1 MTLGLR
7 DSRNRRRRRFWTG
20 LAKWM
25 VVVIALFA
33 AGFYAYRTGSKLAEH
48 DVTKLRDEVAELTTT
63 VETLTSENDSLKL
76 ELAAA
81 NTRAAE
87 WQSRYEREVPTGA
100 IKQLTDLVGE
110 KVRDGVAMDRLSFL
124 IGAAGA
130 AAACDNEPV
139 TKRFIVPTPLY
150 SGENSWIGFAD
161 SSVTVTAMG
170 ESAVNAN
177 GQPEG
182 WYDPAKPV
190 TMKFTRLGGETEEIS
205 GKLPLHHSVLVGDSE
220 FRFTAVAGDRGFM
233 NVTADRCEFP

>member
-7 DSRNRRRRRFWTG
+7 DSRNRRRRRFWMG
-20 LAKWM
+20 VAKWM
-25 VVVIALFA
+25 VVLIALFA

-48 DVTKLRDEVAELTTT
+48 DVTKLRENVAELSAT
-63 VETLTSENDSLKL
+63 VETLAAENASLKQ

-81 NTRAAE
+81 NARAAE

-100 IKQLTDLVGE
+100 IKQLTDLVGQ
-110 KVRDGVAMDRLSFL
+110 KVRDGVAMERLSFL
-124 IGAAGA
+124 INAAGA
-130 AAACDNEPV
+130 TPDCDNRPV

-150 SGENSWIGFAD
+150 RGENSWIGFAEG
-161 SSVTVTAMG
+161 SVTITAAG

-190 TMKFTRLGGETEEIS
+190 TIRFTRLGGETEEVS
-205 GKLPLHHSVLVGDSE
+205 GLLPLHHSVRVGDSE

-233 NVTADRCEFP
+233 NVTADRCSFP